1 MAWATSLDST
11 VELREPSK
19 QSTPHT
25 FCLPVVYLWSWWC
38 GRGVGAAAGELSP
51 SSFRRPSRCLQF
63 IFHIVHRLEHMLKA
77 PFTMYF
83 LCEGLTSFWQC
94 WPP

>member
-25 FCLPVVYLWSWWC
+25 FCLSVVYLWSWWC

-51 SSFRRPSRCLQF
+51 SSFRRPSR
-63 IFHIVHRLEHMLKA
+63 
-77 PFTMYF
+77 F
-83 LCEGLTSFWQC
+83 LISV
-94 WPP
+94 PPSSPPP

>member
-1 MAWATSLDST
+1 MAWGTSLDST

-25 FCLPVVYLWSWWC
+25 FCLSVVYLLWWC
-38 GRGVGAAAGELSP
+38 GWGVGAAAGELSP